1 MKKNLG
7 FFISLTILLWAFYRL
22 LFQVD
27 WLPIFR
33 PLDLGSVFTF
43 FVSSPKHLLLLSI
56 CISMLCLF
64 IFWFGKELYIWF
76 RLSKYGEHSLGTCLL
91 YTSSLLIPSEFRPP
105 IPMIILSVTA
115 IGGLIAV
122 TVFLWI
128 DAAFFASL
136 LCPSELESAEIM
148 TISAPELREIL
159 FSCLGLW
166 LIIESVATFPEMA
179 ISIHLKYLRN
189 SQNIIF
195 PLLVKS
201 FGFLIK
207 LSLGFWLFF
216 GRDRIKKWTSYF
228 LKD

>member
-76 RLSKYGEHSLGTCLL
+76 RLSKYGEHSLGTVIDTKEPFLSEVDGPTGLVVFYKFELL
-91 YTSSLLIPSEFRPP
+91 DGRF
-105 IPMIILSVTA
+105 
-115 IGGLIAV
+115 
-122 TVFLWI
+122 
-128 DAAFFASL
+128 
-136 LCPSELESAEIM
+136 
-148 TISAPELREIL
+148 
-159 FSCLGLW
+159 
-166 LIIESVATFPEMA
+166 
-179 ISIHLKYLRN
+179 
-189 SQNIIF
+189 
-195 PLLVKS
+195 
-201 FGFLIK
+201 
-207 LSLGFWLFF
+207 FF
-216 GRDRIKKWTSYF
+216 GRDRIPGDFRDAYKKGVQVCIRFDRYHPKVNKLEEPNFKTWGLPF
-228 LKD
+228 R